1 MTAQKLDKLVI
12 RTPEGFTF
20 SMLLAGPITRF
31 LAWLID
37 TFITLGALL
46 AMMIG
51 TSFIAFFSPDIVTAI
66 QILLAFVIWMG
77 YGILLEWY
85 CRGKTIGK
93 RILGLQVVDEH
104 GLRITFAQI
113 AARNLLRLADCLP
126 LLYLVG
132 GVVCIL
138 SRRSQRLGDIAAGTV
153 VIRIVETS
161 LPDLSAINTGADKYN
176 SFSKYPHI
184 EARLRQKISPDE
196 AKIALQALLR
206 RDSLDPDRRIELFS
220 ELADHFRAMLDFP
233 PEATDGLS
241 DEKYI
246 HNVVD
251 TLFRSQL
258 KAQGV
263 AGQ

>member
-1 MTAQKLDKLVI
+1 MGVAKLDKLVI

-37 TFITLGALL
+37 TLIIFGLIAGVLFAL
-46 AMMIG
+46 
-51 TSFIAFFSPDIVTAI
+51 AFAAPMSPDIVAAVR
-66 QILLAFVIWMG
+66 ILLIFVIWMG
-77 YGILLEWY
+77 YGIVLEWY
-85 CRGKTIGK
+85 CRGQTIGK
-93 RILGLQVVDEH
+93 RVLGLQVVDEH
-104 GLRITFAQI
+104 GLRITFPQI

-126 LLYLVG
+126 LVYLLG
-132 GVVCIL
+132 GAVCVL

-161 LPDLSAINTGADKYN
+161 LPDLAAINAGSDKYN

-206 RDSLDPDRRIELFS
+206 RDSLDPERRIELFS
-220 ELADHFRAMLDFP
+220 ELADHFRSMLDFP

-246 HNVVD
+246 HNIVD
-251 TLFRSQL
+251 TLFRSQM
-258 KAQGV
+258 GSERH
-263 AGQ
+263 